1 MYYNYQVKC
10 GFNNILMVDII
21 LFYHN
26 IICYNVTWCQ
36 IVMWLW
42 QNCLYLISLYIIF
55 GEMRNEISL
64 VLLIYVHCITFSC
77 ISAKL
82 WWARSF
88 DTSASHEPGCYIVS
102 VSTVKLI
109 SFQHFITGNKFWSE
123 WSVGRE
129 GKTHLENFFYFLF
142 W

>member
-1 MYYNYQVKC
+1 MMSDSHVIMTKLVVFNFPLYN
-10 GFNNILMVDII
+10 FR
-21 LFYHN
+21 
-26 IICYNVTWCQ
+26 
-36 IVMWLW
+36 
-42 QNCLYLISLYIIF
+42 
-55 GEMRNEISL
+55 RNEKWDISGFTD
-64 VLLIYVHCITFSC
+64 ICTTFSC
-77 ISAKL
+77 ITAKL

-129 GKTHLENFFYFLF
+129 GRTHLENFLYFLLSLEESRKGWGLGGWEVSRF
-142 W
+142 HKLMELTI